1 MYPGASHVAAR
12 SPPTTEPRLKKAEAA
27 AGTPKMWRVLR
38 MPIATAA
45 SATRRMKGN
54 MMRVSPTV
62 SATFPGMAAKPGAIA
77 ATNVGANQM
86 PSSVRA
92 PTTSASPFTT
102 RFASRHAACSPSR
115 SKRCVNVVTNAA
127 ESAPSA
133 KRSRSRFGMRNAV
146 TKASSSRPAPKNI
159 ANVCSRTRPRTRLKN
174 TAALTMPARRAS
186 CVRPADSAGRG
197 SAVAAD
203 TLPSASIP
211 DPGR

>member
-1 MYPGASHVAAR
+1 
-12 SPPTTEPRLKKAEAA
+12 
-27 AGTPKMWRVLR
+27 
-38 MPIATAA
+38 
-45 SATRRMKGN
+45 
-54 MMRVSPTV
+54 
-62 SATFPGMAAKPGAIA
+62 
-77 ATNVGANQM
+77 
-86 PSSVRA
+86 
-92 PTTSASPFTT
+92 
-102 RFASRHAACSPSR
+102 
-115 SKRCVNVVTNAA
+115 
-127 ESAPSA
+127 
-133 KRSRSRFGMRNAV
+133 MRNAV